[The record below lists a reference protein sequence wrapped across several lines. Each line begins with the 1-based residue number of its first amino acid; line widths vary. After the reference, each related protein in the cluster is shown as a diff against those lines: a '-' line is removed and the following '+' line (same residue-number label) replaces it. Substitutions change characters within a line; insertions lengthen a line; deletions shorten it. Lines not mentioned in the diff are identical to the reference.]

1 MSPPTLTRP
10 IPMPSPGAS
19 RRRFLAALAGG
30 LLSGPGPVAA
40 RANGLAPRVALRP
53 TTATAP
59 ERLKQPHGGRFAVKL
74 KQASL

>member
-30 LLSGPGPVAA
+30 LLSGPVAA

-74 KQASL
+74 QQASL